1 MLVGVVQKGEFEIR
15 LGSILVDPAS
25 PRAKPED
32 ELYMTLLTLDLYTLC
47 TQYLCT
53 RILLW
58 DILGTEIRKLGCGKF
73 RLF

>member
-58 DILGTEIRKLGCGKF
+58 DILGTEIRKLECVKF